1 MTQLLHETELRTGH
15 IRVNGT
21 DLYYEDTGGQGEP
34 IIFSHALLLDSKL
47 FAPQVAAL
55 RGKYRCISYDH
66 RGQGRSAEDSASAIG
81 LDILTEDVVALI
93 ETLKLGSVHFCGLSM
108 GGFVG
113 IRLAAKHPRL
123 LRSLILMCSSA
134 DTDPAENL
142 KKYKFLNFLG
152 RWIGPWSVAHAL
164 APVIFGKTTLSDPAR
179 KELKAQLITH
189 LSRNRWSS
197 WRAVNGVIFR
207 ESLHEELPKI
217 MSPTLVIA
225 GDEDLC
231 MDPARSEQLAT
242 SICGAKFERIPNGG
256 HAITI
261 EQPVAVNAVIE
272 EFLQSVSA
280 ESPTRNM

>member
-1 MTQLLHETELRTGH
+1 MTQLLHGTDFRRGH

-55 RGKYRCISYDH
+55 KGKYRCISYDH
-66 RGQGRSAEDSASAIG
+66 RGQGRSAEDSASSIG
-81 LDILTEDVVALI
+81 LDILTEDAVALI
-93 ETLKLGSVHFCGLSM
+93 ETLQLGRVHFCGLSM

-113 IRLAAKHPRL
+113 IRLAAKHPGL

-134 DTDPAENL
+134 DTDPVENL
-142 KKYKFLNFLG
+142 RKYKFLNFLG
-152 RWIGPWSVAHAL
+152 RWIGPWSVARAL
-164 APVIFGKTTLSDPAR
+164 APIILGRTTLSDPACR
-179 KELKAQLITH
+179 ELKTQLITH
-189 LSRNRWSS
+189 LSKNRWSS

-217 MSPTLVIA
+217 VSPTLVIA

-231 MDPARSEQLAT
+231 MDPSRTEQLAA
-242 SICGAKFERIPNGG
+242 SIGGAKFERISNGG

-261 EQPVAVNAVIE
+261 EQPVAVNVVIE
-272 EFLQSVSA
+272 EFLQSLSTNC
-280 ESPTRNM
+280 PTR